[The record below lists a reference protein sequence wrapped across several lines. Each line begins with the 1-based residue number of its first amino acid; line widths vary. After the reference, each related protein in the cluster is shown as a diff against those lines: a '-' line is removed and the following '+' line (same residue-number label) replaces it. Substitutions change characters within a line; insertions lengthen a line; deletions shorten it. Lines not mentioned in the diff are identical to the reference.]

1 MRKKLTDSDRKK
13 LRETES
19 RLRKEFHINSKKA
32 HKAAWIIC
40 FGRGA

>member
-13 LRETES
+13 LRETEM
-19 RLRKEFHINSKKA
+19 RLKKEFRINGKKA